1 MNSPTIH
8 LGQNAIKVVSRLM
21 GLISS

>member
-8 LGQNAIKVVSRLM
+8 FGQNAIKVVSRLM